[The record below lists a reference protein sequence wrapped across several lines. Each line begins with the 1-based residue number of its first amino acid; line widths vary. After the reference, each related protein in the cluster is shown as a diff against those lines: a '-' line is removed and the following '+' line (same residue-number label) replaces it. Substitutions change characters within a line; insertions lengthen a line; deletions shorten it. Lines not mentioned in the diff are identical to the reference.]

1 MATLGSFWNPR
12 SRHPFIPR
20 DIEEMDMVLDESAT
34 QYGDLAK
41 AYAKLIFAKKR
52 LKDAETLRRND
63 RKRRTAYEYHRRA
76 KAEYGKAQSG
86 G

>member
-1 MATLGSFWNPR
+1 MALDDSDPR
-12 SRHPFIPR
+12 
-20 DIEEMDMVLDESAT
+20 
-34 QYGDLAK
+34 YGDLAK

-52 LKDAETLRRND
+52 LKDAEALRRND

-76 KAEYGKAQSG
+76 QAEYGRARSG